1 MKSKILLAILM
12 SISLLTGCATHSKFQ
27 LNLSAQEYLQLSAT
41 AQEPKKTQYL
51 LNAVEKYLEVHQT
64 KTATHILEAID
75 TSAITPQQQSYW
87 QLLSGRN
94 YLLKGNASAAVDSL
108 SKLQND
114 QNLNPLQQQTL
125 YRSLAQA
132 YATLGDVTNS
142 LIERDNLLR
151 ISEKDDKRSII
162 EGSWVYMQSLDISQ
176 LESIQNSSNALV
188 SGWYNLI
195 MISRH
200 TGYSDAQLLN
210 ALQQWRSQ
218 FPNHPAN
225 QLLADNL
232 STNQLV
238 YQKPQKISLLLPL
251 SGQYGAAGNAIRNGF
266 YAAYYNEKKSNTA
279 NLPTILTNNTVTTP
293 VNQLY
298 STAVENGSDFIVG
311 PLTKGNLQQLIDNNS
326 INVPTLALNSL
337 SDANSPLL
345 IQFALSPIDEAQQV
359 ASFAWSQ
366 HHQRALII
374 ATDSARGKDTLNE
387 ITKDW
392 QNLGG
397 NVVATWMV
405 NSGPNLSST
414 LSKILLVDNSRTR
427 HWRIQAV
434 TGEKLRYHQ
443 RRRQD
448 VDVIL
453 MATTP
458 VIARQI
464 QPLMKYYLAQDIPIY
479 ATSQLYTG
487 SANPAADND
496 LNGIFFCDSPW
507 ILNPTAGND
516 ARLAEIEQQISG
528 VWPNNFK
535 TYRRFYDMGIDAF
548 DLSSRLNRLLLLPRI
563 GWAAASGNLFLNPDK
578 HVFRQLVWARFEK
591 GRPRLLNN

>member
-114 QNLNPLQQQTL
+114 QTLNPLQQQTL

-210 ALQQWRSQ
+210 ALQQWRDQ

-238 YQKPQKISLLLPL
+238 YQKPQKDPCCFLL
-251 SGQYGAAGNAIRNGF
+251 F
-266 YAAYYNEKKSNTA
+266 
-279 NLPTILTNNTVTTP
+279 V
-293 VNQLY
+293 
-298 STAVENGSDFIVG
+298 
-311 PLTKGNLQQLIDNNS
+311 
-326 INVPTLALNSL
+326 
-337 SDANSPLL
+337 
-345 IQFALSPIDEAQQV
+345 
-359 ASFAWSQ
+359 
-366 HHQRALII
+366 
-374 ATDSARGKDTLNE
+374 
-387 ITKDW
+387 
-392 QNLGG
+392 
-397 NVVATWMV
+397 
-405 NSGPNLSST
+405 SS
-414 LSKILLVDNSRTR
+414 
-427 HWRIQAV
+427 
-434 TGEKLRYHQ
+434 
-443 RRRQD
+443 
-448 VDVIL
+448 
-453 MATTP
+453 
-458 VIARQI
+458 
-464 QPLMKYYLAQDIPIY
+464 
-479 ATSQLYTG
+479 
-487 SANPAADND
+487 
-496 LNGIFFCDSPW
+496 
-507 ILNPTAGND
+507 
-516 ARLAEIEQQISG
+516 
-528 VWPNNFK
+528 
-535 TYRRFYDMGIDAF
+535 
-548 DLSSRLNRLLLLPRI
+548 
-563 GWAAASGNLFLNPDK
+563 
-578 HVFRQLVWARFEK
+578 
-591 GRPRLLNN
+591 